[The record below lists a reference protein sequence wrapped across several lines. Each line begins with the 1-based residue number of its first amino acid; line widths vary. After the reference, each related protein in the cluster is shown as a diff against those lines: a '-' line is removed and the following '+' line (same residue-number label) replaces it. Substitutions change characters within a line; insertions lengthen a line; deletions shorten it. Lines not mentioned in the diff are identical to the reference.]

1 MKILTVLGARPQF
14 VKAAMVSRELAKRG
28 IDEVLVHTGQHF
40 DPKMSEIF
48 FTELKIPKPQYH
60 FGINGQSHDVMLAQ
74 MLEDLHPVAL
84 HEKPDWI
91 LVYGDT
97 TSTLA
102 GAYTARDLGIRLVHV
117 EAGLRS
123 YNSQMIEE
131 SNRIQTDQLSDL
143 LCCPTKQA
151 MANLHAENLGLGK
164 QKILFT
170 GDVMLDAVH
179 FYSQMAD
186 SLRDDSMPFATKP
199 FVLCTVHR
207 AENTDDP
214 QRLKNIFKAL
224 SKLHQEISVILPLHP
239 RTRKMLSRWG
249 LDEKSVQ
256 VVEPVGYLSMLKL
269 LKICELVLTDS
280 GGLQKEAYFLS
291 KPCVTLRDE
300 TEWTELTAGGYN
312 RLAGSDPD
320 RILDCVE
327 KMRGHKVVFD
337 PELYGS
343 GQAAKKIVDAIWLG
357 HVARAPTGA
366 RMDTQYE

>member
-14 VKAAMVSRELAKRG
+14 VKAAMVSRELDRLG
-28 IDEVLVHTGQHF
+28 IHEVLVHTGQHF
-40 DPKMSEIF
+40 DPEMSEVF

-60 FGINGQSHDVMLAQ
+60 FEINGQTHAVMLAR
-74 MLEDLHPVAL
+74 MREALHPVVL
-84 HEKPDWI
+84 QEKPDWV

-102 GAYTARDLGIRLVHV
+102 GAQVAVDLGVRLVHV

-131 SNRIQTDQLSDL
+131 TNRVQTDQISDL

-151 MANLHAENLGLGK
+151 VANLHAENLGQGK
-164 QKILFT
+164 QKILLT
-170 GDVMLDAVH
+170 GDVMLDAVR

-186 SLRDDSMPFATKP
+186 LLSDDSLPFAVNP

-214 QRLKNIFKAL
+214 KRLKNIFKAL
-224 SKLHQEISVILPLHP
+224 SALHQKIPVVLPLHP
-239 RTRKMLSRWG
+239 RTRKMLTQWG
-249 LDEKSVQ
+249 MDEKSVH
-256 VVEPVGYLSMLKL
+256 VVDPVGYLTMLKL
-269 LKICELVLTDS
+269 IKMCEMVLTDS
-280 GGLQKEAYFLS
+280 GGLQKEAYFMS

-300 TEWTELTAGGYN
+300 TEWTELTARGYN
-312 RLAGSDPD
+312 RLAGADPD
-320 RILDCVE
+320 RILDAVRD
-327 KMRGHKVVFD
+327 MQGHKVVFD

-343 GQAAKKIVDAIWLG
+343 GQAAKKIVDAIL
-357 HVARAPTGA
+357 HL
-366 RMDTQYE
+366 